1 MPKYKTQTNDLTEV
15 IEAGGEG
22 SKLYIHSI
30 RFKGNSGN
38 VTYHF
43 MTDFILPTPTP
54 YTGIQA
60 YLKDYYER
68 NGSHDYYKG
77 LQLVHNSSEPLPSNQ
92 LLISAFIKK
101 NNPYYP
107 GITGI
112 IAYLNDSGVVSNI
125 TPTSIDTSSADEI
138 TVIPL

>member
-1 MPKYKTQTNDLTEV
+1 MELNIKNKHNQTFKQENNIQLGTEVKLVPMLNEKNTGILTEDLL
-15 IEAGGEG
+15 I
-22 SKLYIHSI
+22 LYNNKI
-30 RFKGNSGN
+30 
-38 VTYHF
+38 
-43 MTDFILPTPTP
+43 
-54 YTGIQA
+54 